1 MTGYSREDHL
11 ASMLQKIDHVRKAV
25 KDSVREQKLT
35 NLLVANV
42 AKETLASTGPW
53 TDAITPNIGGYQ
65 SILTRV
71 YEEVSARLAEQ
82 ADSKK
87 RQAPAEGQPEAK
99 RGRRPDNRTGSSSSS
114 WRSSGGGTPWRTT
127 NNRGGSG
134 PDRRGRG
141 SRGPRGH
148 WRGGRF

>member
-1 MTGYSREDHL
+1 MTGYSRENHL
-11 ASMLQKIDHVRKAV
+11 ASMLQKTDHVRKA
-25 KDSVREQKLT
+25 DSVREQKLN

-42 AKETLASTGPW
+42 AKEILASTGPW

-65 SILTRV
+65 GILTRV
-71 YEEVSARLAEQ
+71 YEEVLARLAEQ
-82 ADSKK
+82 AESKT

-99 RGRRPDNRTGSSSSS
+99 RGCRPDNRTRNPGSS
-114 WRSSGGGTPWRTT
+114 WRSEGGGPSWRGT
-127 NNRGGSG
+127 NNRGGGG